1 MLDKVQKHY
10 PNAVSSSD
18 FISNIYKSVASYG
31 LAPDQILL
39 AHSICSDDVNNIEYP
54 SEGRQMLGPFNLG
67 GLNGYPFT
75 GITGMTAFAHHVP
88 QEGAA
93 MIFYA
98 PHIGI
103 NAEGN
108 TGKILRVGQNHDST
122 CCGAAI
128 LALNRLKNDEIK
140 PGQKPADDYQ
150 QHSLQEFLFN
160 QKDRVLN
167 ATDSVKEA
175 TDIIYEESGKMIDHM
190 IESTDFTGKYIF
202 VVGAVIVNTDWQYGS
217 FITLRRFEE
226 WDIVSRKKIKDL
238 YF

>member
-1 MLDKVQKHY
+1 MLDKVQAHY

-18 FISNIYKSVASYG
+18 FILNIYKSMSGYG

-39 AHSICSDDVNNIEYP
+39 AHSVCSDDVNNIEYP
-54 SEGRQMLGPFNLG
+54 AEGREMLGPFNLG

-75 GITGMTAFAHHVP
+75 GITGMAAFAHHVP
-88 QEGAA
+88 EEGAA

-122 CCGAAI
+122 CCGATI

-140 PGQKPADDYQ
+140 SGQKPADDYQ
-150 QHSLQEFLFN
+150 QHTLQEFLFN

-167 ATDSVKEA
+167 STDSVRES

-190 IESTDFTGKYIF
+190 IQSTDFTGKYLF
-202 VVGAVIVNTDWQYGS
+202 VVGAVIVNTDWRFGS
-217 FITLRRFEE
+217 FVTLRRFEE
-226 WDIVSRKKIKDL
+226 WDIISRKKIKDL